1 MNVLKRDAKERR
13 KMVTHHGLGFS
24 NEEELSESTMERKED
39 RDAGGVLNQTALHS
53 SKELPQWPQKCK
65 VTTPVLTHT
74 KIKTWGHYTLNSFI
88 ITHIWTIRSSHLHS
102 LCFLAVGRW
111 PFAWAIPQPDTT
123 GPCLY
128 FSHTRSVCWWWCNS
142 PNTIEI
148 MQISLTCDLVAMGTI
163 KAASH
168 HQMRYAN
175 AV

>member
-1 MNVLKRDAKERR
+1 MNYLLYLLISCSYSLCFLMNVLKRDAKERR

-88 ITHIWTIRSSHLHS
+88 ITHIWTIRPSHLPS
-102 LCFLAVGRW
+102 LCFLAVGAGGHLHGL
-111 PFAWAIPQPDTT
+111 FLNLIPQVHVSIS
-123 GPCLY
+123 LI
-128 FSHTRSVCWWWCNS
+128 HAVCWWWCNCVQT
-142 PNTIEI
+142 P
-148 MQISLTCDLVAMGTI
+148 
-163 KAASH
+163 
-168 HQMRYAN
+168 
-175 AV
+175 